1 MSVLVTGASGFIG
14 HHVVRTLRSRGE
26 DVVATGR
33 RAGALQ
39 PLQEAGARVVTAN
52 LATDSLRE
60 MVRGCHA
67 VVHCAA
73 MAAPWGKRD
82 AFVRDN
88 VTATERLLEAA
99 AEAGV
104 QRFVHISSPSI
115 YSAFE
120 HQVNVDEA
128 FTAPAR
134 WANPYGETK
143 WLSEQRVFD
152 PRFASLQPVALRP
165 RAVFGEGD
173 RAIVPRVLAVA
184 RRGRFPLIDGGASL
198 IDVTYVGNVVSAI
211 ETALSTPRENCGRAY
226 NITNGEPMAVRE
238 LLTKLFGAPRR
249 KSSLCAAAAAG
260 GIHRCAGVGG
270 DCRASAERRRA
281 TTHAIWN
288 RATDLQHD
296 VGHRCRARAA
306 RLHAERIGGRR
317 TETLRGLVE
326 TPWHALS
333 GRCSK
338 SGTVCI
344 RNAALCEEGAGDCV
358 SSLPWSVC

>member
-60 MVRGCHA
+60 MIRGCHA

-238 LLTKLFGAPRR
+238 LLTKLFGALGVKVRYVPLPRPVAFTVAR
-249 KSSLCAAAAAG
+249 VSEAIAALRPNG
-260 GIHRCAGVGG
+260 GEPRLTRYGIALLTYSMTLDIG
-270 DCRASAERRRA
+270 
-281 TTHAIWN
+281 
-288 RATDLQHD
+288 
-296 VGHRCRARAA
+296 AA
-306 RLHAERIGGRR
+306 RSRLGYTPSVSVDEGLKRYAAWWRR
-317 TETLRGLVE
+317 
-326 TPWHALS
+326 H
-333 GRCSK
+333 
-338 SGTVCI
+338 GTH
-344 RNAALCEEGAGDCV
+344 
-358 SSLPWSVC
+358 